1 MGRDSGAVCCGRLPP
16 DDVVYFDDFRLARV
30 DTELLKNRHE
40 ARAERVELLLS
51 VPNLADLEVVARA
64 EANLVIQPVR
74 GHDTISSEPAD
85 GTVVLISGQR
95 RWRKANE
102 HTQGCSSRLR
112 VSLDSTPTS
121 ARDRTRQPEASAPRR
136 SRHISSV
143 PRPRPE

>member
-1 MGRDSGAVCCGRLPP
+1 MSSSTPRFTLVSNRVGCSTLEWTRLLEQAKALYIGRDSGAVCCGRLPP

-40 ARAERVELLLS
+40 ARAERIELLLS
-51 VPNLADLEVVARA
+51 VPNLADLKVVARA

-74 GHDTISSEPAD
+74 GHDTVSSEPAD

-102 HTQGCSSRLR
+102 HTQGGSSRCG
-112 VSLDSTPTS
+112 
-121 ARDRTRQPEASAPRR
+121 
-136 SRHISSV
+136 
-143 PRPRPE
+143 